1 MAIFQMSSRDL
12 PYAGAAVLVERGSC
26 TFSDKAQAL
35 SAAHAAVMIVYNN
48 DEGRHR
54 DFAQFCFH
62 PLLYVRETLIQFC

>member
-1 MAIFQMSSRDL
+1 MFQMSSREL

-48 DEGRHR
+48 DEGRYG
-54 DFAQFCFH
+54 DTSLGNLLPSSMFTQH
-62 PLLYVRETLIQFC
+62 P